1 MKKWTHADIRPIER
15 GGEQDIEIEEDKRRK
30 QEIGLVGAPELHRF
44 DPLAFQQKDPGQNH
58 SQQEDDRE
66 GSKIF
71 WHRSRLCS
79 RGDGE
84 DNRTLGSHERACL
97 VQGPQGGRIVVPLCA
112 LSTAAAQRAARKGGI
127 VGKWSINGLLG
138 SVLVLASVSAG
149 QAAELQVIA
158 GGGIAGPLNEIP
170 TSFQRASGH
179 KLVIH

>member
-1 MKKWTHADIRPIER
+1 MEKWMGVDTRPTER

-30 QEIGLVGAPELHRF
+30 QEIGLVSAPELHRF

-84 DNRTLGSHERACL
+84 NNSTLGVARACL
-97 VQGPQGGRIVVPLCA
+97 SLAGTTRSADSRAIIA
-112 LSTAAAQRAARKGGI
+112 LATAAAQRREEGRHR
-127 VGKWSINGLLG
+127 
-138 SVLVLASVSAG
+138 G
-149 QAAELQVIA
+149 QMVD
-158 GGGIAGPLNEIP
+158 
-170 TSFQRASGH
+170 
-179 KLVIH
+179 

>member
-1 MKKWTHADIRPIER
+1 MKKWTHADIGPIER

-30 QEIGLVGAPELHRF
+30 QELGLVGAPEIHRF

-71 WHRSRLCS
+71 WHRSRLRS

-84 DNRTLGSHERACL
+84 DNSTLGSHERACL
-97 VQGPQGGRIVVPLCA
+97 LQGPQGARIVVPLCA
-112 LSTAAAQRAARKGGI
+112 LSMAAAQRAARKGGI

-138 SVLVLASVSAG
+138 SVL
-149 QAAELQVIA
+149 
-158 GGGIAGPLNEIP
+158 
-170 TSFQRASGH
+170 FWRR
-179 KLVIH
+179 